1 MTSEVDRAVGCV
13 KATQLVERSR
23 VGVRGY
29 WVPGHEVLTWD
40 P

>member
-23 VGVRGY
+23 VGVA
-29 WVPGHEVLTWD
+29 WVLGSRT
-40 P
+40 